1 MDFSDVRFTGNGAM
15 SVEIKPQQGSGELNN
30 VRDALVRKLR
40 SDVGLF
46 ALGSSVSRV
55 VQITASDHKATNNFK
70 QCVLSD
76 VALTQKILRLSN
88 SASYRW
94 GSNTPVTTVSRAI
107 LILEPNFRQ

>member
-94 GSNTPVTTVSRAI
+94 GSSTPVTTISRAI
-107 LILEPNFRQ
+107 LILEPNLRQ